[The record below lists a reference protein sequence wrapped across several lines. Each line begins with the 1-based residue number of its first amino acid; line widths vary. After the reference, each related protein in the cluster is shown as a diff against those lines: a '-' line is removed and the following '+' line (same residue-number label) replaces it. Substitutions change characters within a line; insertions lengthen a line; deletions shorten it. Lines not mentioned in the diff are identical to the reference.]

1 MFMDAAADLTRLL
14 TTKAPAQSARSWK
27 P

>member
-1 MFMDAAADLTRLL
+1 MDAAADLTRLL